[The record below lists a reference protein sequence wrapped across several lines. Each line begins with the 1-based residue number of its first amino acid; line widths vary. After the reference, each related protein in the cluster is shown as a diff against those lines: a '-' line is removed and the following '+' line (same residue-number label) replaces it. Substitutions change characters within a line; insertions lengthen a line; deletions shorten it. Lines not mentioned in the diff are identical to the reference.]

1 MVVPGRGKGVSYG
14 RDASREIC
22 KRKSKRRSA
31 HKIGRGAVDAR
42 HVSSK
47 GKERSAAY
55 GRHMGTTTES

>member
-1 MVVPGRGKGVSYG
+1 MGGMRVARF
-14 RDASREIC
+14 ASVN
-22 KRKSKRRSA
+22 RSVA
-31 HKIGRGAVDAR
+31 LHKIGRGAVDAR